1 MKNQI
6 NQFLKAATQQATQTS
21 ITEVKMSMNQAT
33 ALKLIQE
40 QEWRSGLKSPN
51 ILFQLVA
58 ATFQLI

>member
-21 ITEVKMSMNQAT
+21 ITEGKMSMTQAT

-40 QEWRSGLKSPN
+40 QEWRTSGLKSPN
-51 ILFQLVA
+51 ILFQLV
-58 ATFQLI
+58 QH